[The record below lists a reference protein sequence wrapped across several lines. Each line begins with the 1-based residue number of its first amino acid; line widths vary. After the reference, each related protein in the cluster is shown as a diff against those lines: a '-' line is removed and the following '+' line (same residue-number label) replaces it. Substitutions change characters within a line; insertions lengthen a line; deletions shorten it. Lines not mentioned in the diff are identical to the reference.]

1 MKKSFIFA
9 SFVAMVA
16 MLASCSKE
24 LPTPR
29 FDYEAEGLVV
39 TFINQSKNA
48 DTFAWDF
55 GDGSAISKEQAPVH
69 EYAEA
74 GTYSVKL
81 TASNKD
87 GEKTLTQEI
96 VLTALSVNITIDGD
110 FSDWAEVPASLLAEA
125 KVDEIAVYD
134 ELYDIKFCTDAD
146 YIYFYM
152 EYNGQEFEIDE
163 EGTKTTIGVL
173 DIFFNTDGK
182 AETGFACWLWQD
194 AGADILI
201 EGGTDFDG
209 DKEYWYPE
217 GFKSLEFGT
226 ADWQW
231 DGLDLGDGIKV
242 SEIKSFN
249 GHKALEGSIMRASLN
264 NPTSLKVG
272 VLTQG
277 AGWSGEYG
285 SLPEMY
291 IDPEGASVAQ
301 ELMEVKLN

>member
-1 MKKSFIFA
+1 
-9 SFVAMVA
+9 
-16 MLASCSKE
+16 
-24 LPTPR
+24 
-29 FDYEAEGLVV
+29 
-39 TFINQSKNA
+39 
-48 DTFAWDF
+48 
-55 GDGSAISKEQAPVH
+55 
-69 EYAEA
+69 
-74 GTYSVKL
+74 
-81 TASNKD
+81 
-87 GEKTLTQEI
+87 
-96 VLTALSVNITIDGD
+96 
-110 FSDWAEVPASLLAEA
+110 
-125 KVDEIAVYD
+125 
-134 ELYDIKFCTDAD
+134 
-146 YIYFYM
+146 M

-163 EGTKTTIGVL
+163 EGSKTTIGVL

-226 ADWQW
+226 ANWEW

-249 GHKALEGSIMRASLN
+249 GHTALEGSIMRATLN

-291 IDPEGASVAQ
+291 IDAEGASVAQ

>member
-96 VLTALSVNITIDGD
+96 VLTALSVDITIDGD

-125 KVDEIAVYD
+125 KVSENAVYE

-163 EGTKTTIGVL
+163 EGSKTTIGVL
-173 DIFFNTDGK
+173 DIFFNTDDK
-182 AETGFACWLWQD
+182 AETGHASWLWVD
-194 AGADILI
+194 SGADILI
-201 EGGTDFDG
+201 EGSTGVDG

-217 GFKSLEFGT
+217 GYKSLESGT
-226 ADWQW
+226 SDWLW
-231 DGLDLGDGIKV
+231 DGLDLSDGIKV

-249 GHKALEGSIMRASLN
+249 GHKALEGSIMRATLL

-285 SLPEMY
+285 SLPEIY
-291 IDPEGASVAQ
+291 IDGEGTSVTQ
-301 ELMEVKLN
+301 EMMEVKLN